1 MRNFEVHPL
10 VGDNRASGLPGDPV
24 RHLDELIRR
33 FGQWYAPR
41 EDTTITLL
49 APSVVRTSWAVDVS
63 HALLT
68 IQGSLPAPSYSGNIM
83 LPCDRDPAAN
93 VYNGMTAGWSVPSET
108 GRLLLHAASGRSAW
122 VAKDLS
128 GGAARLSP
136 WWRAPV
142 DLGNVA
148 HGDVFTTH
156 VLPTIAGLNL
166 FVHGGWLEGNTT
178 GLVLRDLD
186 FVDPG
191 QGRRSTLTAHAN
203 VVMERCRFSHLPQ
216 INGGQIQMR
225 GCYVAPD
232 DAAGVNYFLGNL
244 SPVNVVMA
252 ACLSRLRLEL
262 GTSVGGSVVAPS
274 FGTLVQG
281 VTGNGFDL
289 HSGGVLRVVDM
300 AIADCTGNGIEAKY
314 GGHVVVGG
322 PLVGDG
328 NAGYGYKG
336 NAGTRGIWFE
346 PSLTQARIT
355 GMLGDYLLGSTVGS
369 WSALVAGGGRAADS
383 ASMAYLGKN

>member
-33 FGQWYAPR
+33 FGQPYMPR

-49 APSVVRTSWAVDVS
+49 APAVSRTSWAVDVS

-68 IQGSLPAPSYSGNIM
+68 LQGAFPPPSYSGLLSSPIN
-83 LPCDRDPAAN
+83 RDPASN
-93 VYNGMTAGWSVPSET
+93 TYNSMTAGWSVPLEI
-108 GRLLLHAASGRSAW
+108 GRLLLHTASGRTSW
-122 VAKDLS
+122 IAKELS

-142 DLGNVA
+142 DVGNVI
-148 HGDVFTTH
+148 HGDAFTTH

-166 FVHGGWLEGNTT
+166 FVHGGWLEGNAT

-191 QGRRSTLTAHAN
+191 QGRRSTITAHAN
-203 VVMERCRFSHLPQ
+203 VVMERVKFSHLPQ
-216 INGGQIQMR
+216 LNGGQFQLR
-225 GCYVAPD
+225 GCYVPPD
-232 DAAGVNYFLGNL
+232 DVAGINYFMGNL

-262 GTSVGGSVVAPS
+262 GTSVGGSVIAPS
-274 FGTLVQG
+274 FGTLIQG
-281 VTGNGFDL
+281 AAGNGFDL

-300 AIADCTGNGIEAKY
+300 AIADCTGNGVEAKY
-314 GGHVVVGG
+314 GGHMVVGG

-328 NAGYGYKG
+328 NGGYGYKS
-336 NAGTRGIWFE
+336 NAATRGVWFDA
-346 PSLTQARIT
+346 SLAQAKIT
-355 GMLGDYLLGSTVGS
+355 GASGDYLLGATSGTWAG
-369 WSALVAGGGRAADS
+369 LVAAGGRAFDLS
-383 ASMAYLGKN
+383 FGAYIGKN